1 MDIRGIME
9 VMMEANSKRE
19 LVLKVRKLLEHFDIG
34 EGEWPSLLAK
44 TLDGTRIV
52 VLTDAEL
59 AKILYELDEMVRR

>member
-1 MDIRGIME
+1 ME
-9 VMMEANSKRE
+9 TMMETMMESRNRK
-19 LVLKVRKLLEHFDIG
+19 LILKVRKLLEHFDIG

-59 AKILYELDEMVRR
+59 AKLLYELDEIVNEK